1 MSLRCAAGPSVLATS
16 HAHANPC
23 AGANLPPPPPP
34 ASTAC
39 ALHMQ
44 LATFYILIPPLH
56 QFGPSCTHESGPR
69 SGEIPARG
77 PVLAPWPSRTATTP
91 DTAARLADVRF
102 RRTASAD
109 PLPRRYKSRS
119 GPRADVSLIGRSHF
133 LHSPQCSSL
142 VRSLP
147 SLLLPPMPPPRTR
160 GSGSR
165 APPRS

>member
-1 MSLRCAAGPSVLATS
+1 MSECHCVVRPSVLATS
-16 HAHANPC
+16 RAHANPR
-23 AGANLPPPPPP
+23 AGANLLPPPPP
-34 ASTAC
+34 ASAAC

-44 LATFYILIPPLH
+44 LVTVYILMQPLH
-56 QFGPSCTHESGPR
+56 QFGLSCTHESGPR

-91 DTAARLADVRF
+91 DTAARPTDV

-109 PLPRRYKSRS
+109 PPPRRYKARS

-133 LHSPQCSSL
+133 FHSPQCSSL
-142 VRSLP
+142 VRLPP
-147 SLLLPPMPPPRTR
+147 SLLLPPVPPPRTR